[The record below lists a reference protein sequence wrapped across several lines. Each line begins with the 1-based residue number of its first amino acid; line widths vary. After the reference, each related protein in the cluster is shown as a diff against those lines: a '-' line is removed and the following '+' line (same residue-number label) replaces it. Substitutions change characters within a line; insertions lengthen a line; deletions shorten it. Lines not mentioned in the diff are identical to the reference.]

1 MVKRDRATGRTARP
15 GARGAAARR
24 RGSASRRG
32 RQPFARPSWAGVG
45 WVGAQLALAVCV
57 GGCSRSTPEP
67 PPVRTETP
75 GERSPEEV
83 DRLRS
88 LPYAGFSSRADSQ
101 PDGVVEHDPDRAY
114 AGYTLYSVH
123 EKCRAD
129 LIDMEGAVVR
139 SWSLEASSSW
149 SNVELLPDG
158 DLLVVGWDASE
169 EGEPGIADEK
179 RYLVRFAWDGTLRWK
194 RSMPAHHDVELTPRG
209 QLLTLTFARRL
220 IPSIDTT
227 IVVRD
232 DRLTVL
238 DLDGRAARS
247 ISFYDVLSRSPDVF
261 PLSRVAPNRAGGA
274 PWIDLF
280 HGNSVEWMRRPA
292 LAAKSS
298 IYGPANVLVCF
309 RHQDRIAILNLDEQR
324 VVWSWGLGVIS
335 GPHDAQ
341 VLDDGHI
348 LLFDNGIARGWSRAI
363 ELDPLT
369 GRIVWEY
376 RAPIPKSFYTV
387 NRGSAQRLPNGNTLI
402 ANSDD
407 GTAFEVTK
415 DGAVVWRYN
424 VPDRNDRGQ
433 RAAIVRAKRHERAL
447 IDRLRGSGSAPAS
460 ATPTGP
466 P

>member
-1 MVKRDRATGRTARP
+1 VDIGVTIPRTA
-15 GARGAAARR
+15 GASVAAARR
-24 RGSASRRG
+24 WGASWRRG
-32 RQPFARPSWAGVG
+32 REVFATLCRARFIGVG
-45 WVGAQLALAVCV
+45 AGLALALLV
-57 GGCSRSTPEP
+57 GGCSRSKPEP
-67 PPVRTETP
+67 PPVHTETT
-75 GERSPEEV
+75 GERSPEDV

-88 LPYAGFSSRADSQ
+88 LPYAGFSSRTDSQ
-101 PDGVVEHDPDRAY
+101 ADGVVEHDPARAY
-114 AGYTLYSVH
+114 AGYTLLSVH

-129 LIDMEGAVVR
+129 LVDMKGTVVR
-139 SWSLEASSSW
+139 SWSLQPSSSW

-169 EGEPGIADEK
+169 AGEPGIADEK
-179 RYLVRFAWDGTLRWK
+179 RYLLRFAWDGTLKWK
-194 RSMPAHHDVELTPRG
+194 RTMPAHHDIEVTPRG

-220 IPSIDTT
+220 IPSIDTA

-238 DLDGRAARS
+238 GLDGQLARS
-247 ISFYDVLSRSPDVF
+247 VSFYDVVSRSPDVF
-261 PLSRVAPNRAGGA
+261 PLSRVAPNTAGGA

-292 LAAKSS
+292 LAAKSP
-298 IYGPANVLVCF
+298 IYGPTNVLVSF
-309 RHQDRIAILNLDEQR
+309 RHQDRIAIVDFDEQE

-376 RAPIPKSFYTV
+376 HAPIPKSLYTV

-402 ANSDD
+402 ANSDN

-424 VPDRNDRGQ
+424 VPDRNDRGH
-433 RAAIVRAKRHERAL
+433 RAAIVRVKRHEKSF
-447 IDRLRGSGSAPAS
+447 IDGLLGSGTRPVSAR
-460 ATPTGP
+460 PTSLR
-466 P
+466 